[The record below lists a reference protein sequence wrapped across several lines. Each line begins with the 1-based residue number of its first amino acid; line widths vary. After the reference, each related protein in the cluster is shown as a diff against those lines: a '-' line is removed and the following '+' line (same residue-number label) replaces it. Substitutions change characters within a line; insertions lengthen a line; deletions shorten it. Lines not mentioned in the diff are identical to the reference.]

1 MTMRIAVLGAGAM
14 GSVYGARLARAGA
27 DVTLLDVNDAHLAAI
42 NAGGLHVALDEGES
56 LHHLPAMRPD
66 ACQGPVDLVLLF
78 TKVFHT
84 DAALAS
90 VEPLLTNAHV
100 LSLQNGVGNV
110 DRIAAHVTRD
120 RILIG
125 MTMTPAEYLGPG
137 RVASHGAAT
146 TDLYS
151 ASGQDM
157 PILYKI
163 AELMGKGG
171 ITARLEPDIDVA
183 IWEKATFN
191 CALNPICALASGT
204 PGSVGA
210 SEAGRR
216 LAAQVAAEAIAV
228 ARASGVAASL
238 QKVTAMMEHAFAHHL
253 HHEPSML
260 QDRMAGR
267 RTEIDALNGAV
278 VRIGGRL
285 GVPTPANRIVTDLI
299 RLTED
304 STRYRA

>member
-1 MTMRIAVLGAGAM
+1 MRIAVLGAGAM
-14 GSVYGARLARAGA
+14 GSVYGARLAQAGA
-27 DVTLLDVNDAHLAAI
+27 DVTLLDVNDAHIEAI
-42 NAGGLHVALDEGES
+42 RQNGLSVALDEGES
-56 LHHLPAMRPD
+56 LHHLSAMRPETF
-66 ACQGPVDLVLLF
+66 AGPVDLVLLF

-84 DAALAS
+84 GAALSAIGPVLS
-90 VEPLLTNAHV
+90 GAYV

-110 DRIAAHVTRD
+110 DRMAEHVDRD
-120 RILIG
+120 RILVG

-151 ASGQDM
+151 ASGQDL
-157 PILYKI
+157 PILHEI
-163 AELMGKGG
+163 AELMTEGG
-171 ITARLEPDIDVA
+171 ITVRLEPEINMA

-191 CALNPICALASGT
+191 CALNPICALTNGT

-210 SEAGRR
+210 SDAGRR
-216 LAAQVAAEAIAV
+216 LAAKVASEAIAV
-228 ARASGVAASL
+228 ARASGVNASL
-238 QKVTAMMEHAFAHHL
+238 DRVNTMMEHAFTHHL

-278 VRIGGRL
+278 VDIGERL
-285 GVPTPANRIVTDLI
+285 GVAVEANRMVADLI

-304 STRYRA
+304 SARYRS

>member
-1 MTMRIAVLGAGAM
+1 MRIAVLGAGAM

-27 DVTLLDVNDAHLAAI
+27 EVTLLDVNDAHVAAI
-42 NAGGLHVALDEGES
+42 NEGGLHVALDEGDS
-56 LHHLPAMRPD
+56 IHHLPAMRPE
-66 ACQGPVDLVLLF
+66 AFRGPADLVLLF

-84 DAALAS
+84 DEALTS
-90 VEPLLTNAHV
+90 VKPLLADAHV

-110 DRIAAHVTRD
+110 DRIAAHMTRD

-146 TDLYS
+146 TDLFS
-151 ASGQDM
+151 ASGQD
-157 PILYKI
+157 LQFLHKI
-163 AELMGKGG
+163 AALMDKGG

-191 CALNPICALASGT
+191 CALNPICALSGGT

-210 SEAGRR
+210 SEAGRG
-216 LAAQVAAEAIAV
+216 LAASVVAEAIAV
-228 ARASGVAASL
+228 AKASGVNASL
-238 QKVTAMMEHAFAHHL
+238 DKVTAMMEHAFAHHL

-278 VRIGGRL
+278 VRIGDRL

>member
-1 MTMRIAVLGAGAM
+1 MRIAVLGAGAM
-14 GSVYGARLARAGA
+14 GSVYGARLAKAGA
-27 DVTLLDVNDAHLAAI
+27 DVTLLDVNDAHIAAI
-42 NAGGLHVALDEGES
+42 NTGGLHVALDEGDS
-56 LHHLPAMRPD
+56 THHLPAMRPE
-66 ACQGPVDLVLLF
+66 AFQAPADLVLLF

-84 DAALAS
+84 EAALAS
-90 VEPLLTNAHV
+90 IQPLLTDTYV

-110 DRIAAHVTRD
+110 DRIAAHVDRD
-120 RILIG
+120 RILVG

-151 ASGQDM
+151 ASGRDL
-157 PILYKI
+157 PILHKI
-163 AELMGKGG
+163 TALMDKGG

-191 CALNPICALASGT
+191 CSLNPVCALTGGT

-210 SEAGRR
+210 SEPGRR

-228 ARASGVAASL
+228 ANASGIAASL
-238 QKVTAMMEHAFAHHL
+238 DKVTAMMEHAFAHHL

-278 VRIGGRL
+278 VRIGEGL
-285 GVPTPANRIVTDLI
+285 GVPTPANRIITDLI

-304 STRYRA
+304 SARYHA

>member
-1 MTMRIAVLGAGAM
+1 MRIAVLGAGAM

-27 DVTLLDVNDAHLAAI
+27 QVTLLDVNDAHIAAI

-56 LHHLPAMRPD
+56 IHHLPAMRPE
-66 ACQGPVDLVLLF
+66 AFRGPVDLVLLF

-84 DAALAS
+84 DSALS
-90 VEPLLTNAHV
+90 SIKPLLADAHV

-120 RILIG
+120 RILVG

-151 ASGQDM
+151 ASGQDLL
-157 PILYKI
+157 ILHKI
-163 AELMGKGG
+163 AALMDRGG

-191 CALNPICALASGT
+191 CALNPICALSGGT

-216 LAAQVAAEAIAV
+216 LAASVAAEAIAV
-228 ARASGVAASL
+228 AKASGVNASL
-238 QKVTAMMEHAFAHHL
+238 DRVTAMMEHAFAHHL

-278 VRIGGRL
+278 LRIGDRL

>member
-1 MTMRIAVLGAGAM
+1 MRIAVLGAGAM

-27 DVTLLDVNDAHLAAI
+27 EVTLLDVNDAHIAAI
-42 NAGGLHVALDEGES
+42 NAGGLHVALDEGEIT
-56 LHHLPAMRPD
+56 HHLPAMRPE
-66 ACQGPVDLVLLF
+66 AFRGPVDLVLLF

-84 DAALAS
+84 DDALAS
-90 VEPLLTNAHV
+90 VTPLLADAHV

-110 DRIAAHVTRD
+110 DRIAAHVDRE
-120 RILIG
+120 RILVG

-151 ASGQDM
+151 ASGQDL
-157 PILYKI
+157 PILHKI
-163 AELMGKGG
+163 AALMDKGG

-191 CALNPICALASGT
+191 CALNPICALTGGT
-204 PGSVGA
+204 PGSFGA

-216 LAAQVAAEAIAV
+216 LAASVAQEAIAV
-228 ARASGVAASL
+228 ATADGVNASL
-238 QKVTAMMEHAFAHHL
+238 DKVTAMMEHAFAHHL

-278 VRIGGRL
+278 VRIGDRL

>member
-1 MTMRIAVLGAGAM
+1 MRIAVLGAGAM

-27 DVTLLDVNDAHLAAI
+27 EVTLLDVNDAHIAAI

-56 LHHLPAMRPD
+56 IHHLPAMRPE
-66 ACQGPVDLVLLF
+66 AFRGPADLVLLF

-84 DAALAS
+84 DDALAS
-90 VEPLLTNAHV
+90 VKPLLADAHV

-120 RILIG
+120 RILVG

-151 ASGQDM
+151 ASGQDL
-157 PILYKI
+157 PILHKI
-163 AELMGKGG
+163 AALMDRGG

-191 CALNPICALASGT
+191 CALNPICALSGGT

-210 SEAGRR
+210 SKAGRG
-216 LAAQVAAEAIAV
+216 LAASVAAEAIAV
-228 ARASGVAASL
+228 AKASGVNASL
-238 QKVTAMMEHAFAHHL
+238 DKVTAMMEHAFAHHL

-278 VRIGGRL
+278 VRIGDRL
-285 GVPTPANRIVTDLI
+285 GVPTPANRIVADLI

>member
-1 MTMRIAVLGAGAM
+1 MRIAVLGAGAM

-27 DVTLLDVNDAHLAAI
+27 DVTLLDVNDAHIAAI
-42 NAGGLHVALDEGES
+42 TTGGLHVALDEGES
-56 LHHLPAMRPD
+56 THHLPAMRPE
-66 ACQGPVDLVLLF
+66 AFHGPADLVLLF

-84 DAALAS
+84 EAALAS
-90 VEPLLTNAHV
+90 IQPLLADTHV

-110 DRIAAHVTRD
+110 DRIAAHVDRD
-120 RILIG
+120 RILVG

-151 ASGQDM
+151 ASGRDL
-157 PILYKI
+157 PILHKI
-163 AELMGKGG
+163 TALMGRGG

-191 CALNPICALASGT
+191 CSLNPVCALTGGT

-210 SEAGRR
+210 SEPGRR

-228 ARASGVAASL
+228 ANASGVAASL
-238 QKVTAMMEHAFAHHL
+238 DKVTAMMEHAFSHHL

-267 RTEIDALNGAV
+267 RTEIDALNGAM
-278 VRIGGRL
+278 VRIGEGL

-299 RLTED
+299 HLTED
-304 STRYRA
+304 STCYRA

>member
-1 MTMRIAVLGAGAM
+1 MRIAVLGAGAM

-27 DVTLLDVNDAHLAAI
+27 EVTLLDVNDAHVAAI
-42 NAGGLHVALDEGES
+42 NAGGLHVALDEGECV
-56 LHHLPAMRPD
+56 HHLPAMRPE
-66 ACQGPVDLVLLF
+66 AFRGPADLVLLF

-84 DAALAS
+84 DSALSS
-90 VEPLLTNAHV
+90 VKPLLADAHV

-120 RILIG
+120 RILVG

-137 RVASHGAAT
+137 RVASHGTAT

-151 ASGQDM
+151 ASGQDL
-157 PILYKI
+157 PILHKI
-163 AELMGKGG
+163 AALMDNGG
-171 ITARLEPDIDVA
+171 ITARLEPDINVA

-191 CALNPICALASGT
+191 CALNPICALSGGT

-216 LAAQVAAEAIAV
+216 LAASVAAEAIAV
-228 ARASGVAASL
+228 AKASGVNASL
-238 QKVTAMMEHAFAHHL
+238 DRVTAMMEHAFAHHL

-278 VRIGGRL
+278 LRIGDRL

-304 STRYRA
+304 STLYRA